1 MYYCTLYFVDMPID
15 RNNIQNKRKKYKS
28 RQKNVSKRKPN
39 GLPSQLTQRRKSGP
53 SPGSRKKGSMT
64 PEKKALA
71 EERKKMLIKRKEM
84 LLEKKRLAAMDKK
97 KKVNLDKKILQKK
110 KVFFFSE
117 LIIVITFFCL
127 VTDS

>member
-1 MYYCTLYFVDMPID
+1 MSID
-15 RNNIQNKRKKYKS
+15 HNNIQNKRKKYKS
-28 RQKNVSKRKPN
+28 RQKNAPKRKPN
-39 GLPSQLTQRRKSGP
+39 GLPQVKQRRKSGP

-97 KKVNLDKKILQKK
+97 KKVNQEKKIIQKK
-110 KVFFFSE
+110 KVIYF
-117 LIIVITFFCL
+117 
-127 VTDS
+127 